1 MRIYTNYRAETRTRL
16 QAAFAAHRDPPP
28 SPAHITAALDIV
40 RKIDASGATIIFVE
54 RNMRMVLN
62 QGWIVAQGAPEEL
75 RQSREINA
83 AYLGHAA

>member
-1 MRIYTNYRAETRTRL
+1 MICAVAWGERAGGAL
-16 QAAFAAHRDPPP
+16 HPAAPPVTT
-28 SPAHITAALDIV
+28 PAHITAAIDIV